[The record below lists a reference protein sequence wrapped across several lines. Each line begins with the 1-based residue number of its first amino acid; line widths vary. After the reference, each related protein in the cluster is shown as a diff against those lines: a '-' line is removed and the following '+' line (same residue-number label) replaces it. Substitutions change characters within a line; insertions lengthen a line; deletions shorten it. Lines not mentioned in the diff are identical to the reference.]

1 LRITHHASRCAPCDR
16 AKGRKTPADSDGH
29 RGVITSV
36 HDGRRVLRQSDP
48 LFSVPLIVAV
58 IVLLAFG

>member
-1 LRITHHASRCAPCDR
+1 
-16 AKGRKTPADSDGH
+16 
-29 RGVITSV
+29 VITSV